1 MRYLRRLLPGVLVLP
16 LSLLSAPLHA
26 ETIEGVDQGVGDLDV
41 LSHSMRQTQTGLR
54 SDGEGT
60 SLYRI
65 KAQDGAAGVIGGVQ
79 TQDGF
84 YRVGPGFTAKVDRMT
99 YMVVDPYREK
109 TFNAN
114 VQGKRDGQFVEV
126 LPANTVFLLD
136 PRSDPRFAEKQLEEL
151 ERRQTPP
158 APNQVL
164 GRPID
169 RRVNRQINTMV
180 NGQVK
185 SNKVSDTPQQGYL
198 GMGSLPVEV
207 MLRRPGQPSGPTPAR

>member
-1 MRYLRRLLPGVLVLP
+1 MRYFSRLWLWVLVLP
-16 LSLLSAPLHA
+16 AALSSAPLHA
-26 ETIEGVDQGVGDLDV
+26 EAIEGVDQGVGDLDV

-65 KAQDGAAGVIGGVQ
+65 KAQDAAAGMLGGAQ

-136 PRSDPRFAEKQLEEL
+136 PRSDPRYAQKQLEEL
-151 ERRQTPP
+151 ERRQTPL
-158 APNQVL
+158 APNQVVA
-164 GRPID
+164 RPID
-169 RRVNRQINTMV
+169 RQVNRQINTMI

-185 SNKVSDTPQQGYL
+185 SNKVSDTPQQGYM

-207 MLRRPGQPSGPTPAR
+207 MLRRQSRPAGPTPAR